1 MPSTVRAMRILV
13 HHQGQQLGPFS
24 VEELRAAL
32 AAGRISAPDLAW
44 WEGAPAWVPVTAV
57 PGLGVVDAPGAASVV
72 TTSGDGSAL
81 AVWSLVLGIPSL
93 FLCGFFTG
101 IPAVICGHLA
111 LARKARAVVATG
123 RGIAIAGLVTGY
135 LGTIVGTLAI
145 LAAVAVPVFGAAMA
159 KSRSTMTVAHARVI
173 MVSLNVYAIQHDD
186 YPQTLQEL
194 VENNGLSPK
203 MLADP
208 VAPEFGNDGFT
219 YIRPA
224 RDDADDKVVL
234 ISRGTI
240 TGGKRAV
247 ARKDGSVKVE
257 KYSLPVDL

>member
-1 MPSTVRAMRILV
+1 
-13 HHQGQQLGPFS
+13 
-24 VEELRAAL
+24 
-32 AAGRISAPDLAW
+32 
-44 WEGAPAWVPVTAV
+44 
-57 PGLGVVDAPGAASVV
+57 
-72 TTSGDGSAL
+72 
-81 AVWSLVLGIPSL
+81 
-93 FLCGFFTG
+93 
-101 IPAVICGHLA
+101 
-111 LARKARAVVATG
+111 
-123 RGIAIAGLVTGY
+123 
-135 LGTIVGTLAI
+135 
-145 LAAVAVPVFGAAMA
+145 
-159 KSRSTMTVAHARVI
+159 
-173 MVSLNVYAIQHDD
+173 
-186 YPQTLQEL
+186 LQEL

-208 VAPEFGNDGFT
+208 VAPEFGNDGST